1 MRPFEQLT
9 PGGQIRRLRRVAL
22 EAAAHYP
29 WDVRLCSFV
38 ARSFNSLFRLDV
50 ADGSRFALRVGET
63 ERIHAEGS
71 EQTEAGWLAALRA
84 DRTVA
89 VPRVVPTRDGHV
101 TTVAGALGVPG
112 QRLCMAFDWIEGR
125 PLRRRP
131 RPDLVRA
138 MGRISALL
146 HEHAAGHAP
155 PAPPRVLVADRVL
168 YWRNE
173 PRLDELI
180 PVCGTILLEA
190 VDRAQRAVDALWRNP
205 PHPPHLVHGDLGPSN
220 VMVGRHRLVV
230 IDFQD
235 LFWGFEVQD
244 LAITIGF
251 LLRYPDPSGMVDA
264 FRAGYREVRPWPDLS
279 PVTLDALIAARDL
292 HQLNLGLNLRW
303 PGLEEFVA
311 AKVRSIS
318 IWMTRRP
325 DRITPG

>member
-9 PGGQIRRLRRVAL
+9 PAGQVRRLRLVAL
-22 EAAAHYP
+22 EAAARYP

-38 ARSFNSLFRLDV
+38 ARSFNSLFRLDA
-50 ADGSRFALRVGET
+50 ADGSRFALRVGEA
-63 ERIHAEGS
+63 EPIHAEGT
-71 EQTEAGWLAALRA
+71 EQTETGWLAALRA
-84 DRTVA
+84 EGTVA
-89 VPRVVPTRDGHV
+89 VPGVVPTREGQL
-101 TTVAGALGVPG
+101 TTVACAPGVPG
-112 QRLCMAFDWIEGR
+112 ERLCTAFDWIEGR
-125 PLRRRP
+125 PLRLRP

-146 HEHAAGHAP
+146 HEHAARHAAP
-155 PAPPRVLVADRVL
+155 GPPRVLVADRVL

-205 PHPPHLVHGDLGPSN
+205 PHLPHLVHGDLGPSN
-220 VMVGRHRLVV
+220 VMVGRDRLVV

-251 LLRYPDPSGMVDA
+251 LLRYPDPRGMVDA
-264 FRAGYREVRPWPDLS
+264 FRDGYREVRPWPDLS

-318 IWMTRRP
+318 SWMGRP
-325 DRITPG
+325 TD